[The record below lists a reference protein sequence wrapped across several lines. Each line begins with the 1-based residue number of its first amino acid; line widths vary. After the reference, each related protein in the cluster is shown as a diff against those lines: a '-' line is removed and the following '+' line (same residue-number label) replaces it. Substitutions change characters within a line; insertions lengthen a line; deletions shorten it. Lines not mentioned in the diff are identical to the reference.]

1 MTINSGFS
9 HWKWW
14 FSIAMLNYQRVS
26 LFFYRGTKSPPSR
39 RCWWR
44 PWRRSTSPR
53 SWHVGRGSPCPS
65 WPRGRRRRFP
75 GPVAGGGSG
84 KRWKVTMG
92 YLFER
97 DIEWKDFVFRNV
109 ESGLMWMFHLR
120 MFQGVLRMCRN
131 FLIWVLCCNVCEFW
145 SQHFLGQ
152 SLVFQTSGL
161 RW

>member
-1 MTINSGFS
+1 
-9 HWKWW
+9 
-14 FSIAMLNYQRVS
+14 
-26 LFFYRGTKSPPSR
+26 
-39 RCWWR
+39 
-44 PWRRSTSPR
+44 
-53 SWHVGRGSPCPS
+53 
-65 WPRGRRRRFP
+65 
-75 GPVAGGGSG
+75 
-84 KRWKVTMG
+84 MG

-131 FLIWVLCCNVCEFW
+131 FLIWVLRWNVCEFW

-152 SLVFQTSGL
+152 SLVFQISGL